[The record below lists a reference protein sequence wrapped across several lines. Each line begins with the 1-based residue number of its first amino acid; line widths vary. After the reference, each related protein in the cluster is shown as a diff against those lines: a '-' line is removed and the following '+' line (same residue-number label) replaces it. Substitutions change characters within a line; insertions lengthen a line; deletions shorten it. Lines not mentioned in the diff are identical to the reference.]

1 MKMTKQ
7 QEKELTIKRREE
19 QKNKDTLLN
28 LAEFDL
34 KILTKNSPR

>member
-1 MKMTKQ
+1 MKSTKKEQ
-7 QEKELTIKRREE
+7 KELTIKRKEE
-19 QKNKDTLLN
+19 IKNKVLMGG